1 MPPAIIPTR
10 SVGTPARLRLLRA
23 ALECFATHGFNK
35 TSTRQIA
42 LAAGVNL
49 AAINYYF
56 GSKADLYRAVYSQ
69 LCEIANDSVDG
80 DSPQGLPAAQTCL
93 PTQLEAGTTLL
104 SVLQI
109 FFHISLQPLKQS
121 ETMRLSMRL
130 HFREMLEPSGMLQEH
145 IDQQI
150 RPLHGYLTA
159 LLSNQLGLAE
169 PDDDALRLSLTIQG
183 LVVFH
188 FVAQDV
194 VVQLAPS
201 LTATAEAIDTLA
213 ERLAIYALGMFE
225 AERQRRAEEG
235 QA

>member
-1 MPPAIIPTR
+1 MSPAVIPTR
-10 SVGTPARLRLLRA
+10 SDGAQARLRLLRA
-23 ALECFATHGFNK
+23 ALECFATLGYNK

-42 LAAGVNL
+42 QAAGVNL

-56 GSKADLYRAVYSQ
+56 GSKAELYRAVYSQ
-69 LCEIANDSVDG
+69 LCEIASDSTDG
-80 DSPQGLPAAQTCL
+80 DAPPPL
-93 PTQLEAGTTLL
+93 PTRLEPGVTLL
-104 SVLQI
+104 SVLQA
-109 FFHISLQPLKQS
+109 FFRISLQPLKQS
-121 ETMRLSMRL
+121 EAMRLSMRL

-145 IDQQI
+145 IEQKI
-150 RPLHGYLTA
+150 RPLHDSLTA
-159 LLSNQLGLAE
+159 LLSNQLGLAV

-194 VVQLAPS
+194 VVHLAPS

-213 ERLAIYALGMFE
+213 ERLAIYAQAMFE
-225 AERQRRAEEG
+225 AERQRRGGEG

>member
-1 MPPAIIPTR
+1 MSAATLPTR
-10 SVGTPARLRLLRA
+10 SDGTQARLRLLRA
-23 ALECFATHGFNK
+23 ALECFAMHGYSK
-35 TSTRQIA
+35 TSTRRIA
-42 LAAGVNL
+42 QAAGVNL

-56 GSKADLYRAVYSQ
+56 GSKAELYRAVYSQ
-69 LCEIANDSVDG
+69 LCEIAADNVGG
-80 DSPQGLPAAQTCL
+80 DSPQGLPTE
-93 PTQLEAGTTLL
+93 LETGVTLL
-104 SVLQI
+104 SVLQA
-109 FFHISLQPLKQS
+109 FFRISLQPLKQS
-121 ETMRLSMRL
+121 EAMRLSMRL

-145 IDQQI
+145 IDRQI
-150 RPLHGYLTA
+150 RPLHESLTA
-159 LLSNQLGLAE
+159 LLSNQLGLAA

-225 AERQRRAEEG
+225 AEQQRRAGEG

>member
-1 MPPAIIPTR
+1 MSPAVIPTR
-10 SVGTPARLRLLRA
+10 SDGAQARLRLLRA
-23 ALECFATHGFNK
+23 ALECFATHGYNK

-42 LAAGVNL
+42 QAAGVNL

-56 GSKADLYRAVYSQ
+56 GSKAELYRAVYSQ
-69 LCEIANDSVDG
+69 LCEIASDSPDG
-80 DSPQGLPAAQTCL
+80 DSPQGLPAAGTGL
-93 PTQLEAGTTLL
+93 PTRLEAGVTLL
-104 SVLQI
+104 SVLQA
-109 FFHISLQPLKQS
+109 FFRISLQPLKQS
-121 ETMRLSMRL
+121 EAMRLSMRL

-145 IDQQI
+145 IEQQI
-150 RPLHGYLTA
+150 RPLHDSLTA
-159 LLSNQLGLAE
+159 LLSNQLGLAA
-169 PDDDALRLSLTIQG
+169 PDDDALRLSLTVQG

-213 ERLAIYALGMFE
+213 ERLAIYAQAMFE
-225 AERQRRAEEG
+225 AERQRRAGEG